1 VFSARS
7 GSPVVFA
14 TVVLI
19 GLVMFGDSTA
29 RERSWYLYENSHFE
43 VYSDESQR
51 AVHKLLE
58 ELENFRA
65 AVLQVTNIKVPQ
77 SAPKLRVFI
86 FASDKEYFDLVGHGR
101 VGGLPIWIDGV
112 PHMALVSQGNARTR
126 KRGIRHRYAHVL
138 LAYNNASYPKWF
150 EEGFALVYAS
160 TEFRKRNTEFTVGKA
175 LGGPFRS
182 KISVPW
188 RHIISD
194 DFNPHSQSTPHPLSS
209 TMYPSWLLTHY
220 FLLGDN
226 FRNAPLLARYLALL
240 GNGEP
245 SAMAF
250 ETIVG
255 EPVDQFGN
263 KLLKVY
269 GRGQAKYMVFELQ
282 SSELDHQFTQRMAT
296 QEEVNRELAVFSSSF
311 LDR

>member
-1 VFSARS
+1 VLSARP
-7 GSPVVFA
+7 GSLIVFIVV
-14 TVVLI
+14 VVI
-19 GLVMFGDSTA
+19 GLMMFSDATPS
-29 RERSWYLYENSHFE
+29 ERSWYRYENSHFE

-51 AVHKLLE
+51 VVRKLLE

-77 SAPKLRVFI
+77 SAPKLCVFI
-86 FASDKEYFDLVGHGR
+86 FTSDKEYFDLVGHGR

-112 PHMALVSQGNARTR
+112 PHMALVSQGDARSR

-160 TEFRKRNTEFTVGKA
+160 TEFRKKNTEFTVGKA

-188 RHIISD
+188 RHIISE

-226 FRNAPLLARYLALL
+226 FRNAPLLAQYLALL
-240 GNGEP
+240 GDGAP
-245 SAMAF
+245 SAKAF
-250 ETIVG
+250 EAIVG

-282 SSELDHQFTQRMAT
+282 SPELDHQFTRRKAT
-296 QEEVNRELAVFSSSF
+296 QDEVKQELEIFRGSF